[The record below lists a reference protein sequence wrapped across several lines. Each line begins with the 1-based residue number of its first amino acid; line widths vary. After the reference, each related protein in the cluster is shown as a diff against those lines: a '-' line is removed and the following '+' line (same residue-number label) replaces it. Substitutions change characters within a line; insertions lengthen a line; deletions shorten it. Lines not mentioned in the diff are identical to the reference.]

1 MQVIGSPLDIIIAS
15 DTHRC
20 FCSAATSYCVLMWFS
35 CNIANNLV
43 KWLTFCPSVDGFL
56 YSYMFSENGRFFGGG
71 VYQVLAALPVH
82 FLCYQSLLLI
92 GWQTLSVCCS
102 RKSCPTI
109 IMIINLVE
117 SQLKSFKI
125 IAFFNQPIHR
135 GGYWNFWRF

>member
-1 MQVIGSPLDIIIAS
+1 
-15 DTHRC
+15 
-20 FCSAATSYCVLMWFS
+20 
-35 CNIANNLV
+35 
-43 KWLTFCPSVDGFL
+43 
-56 YSYMFSENGRFFGGG
+56 MFSENGRFFGGG

-92 GWQTLSVCCS
+92 GWHTLSVCCS

-125 IAFFNQPIHR
+125 IAFLFSQSTEEATEIF
-135 GGYWNFWRF
+135 GEFKLI